1 MDLLYSRYASPVHFM
16 NTYIEQGR
24 FGEFVSFIFD
34 TDNKRRKEALQKEN
48 DDKLW
53 LAYIHSMTDQSFHD
67 WKEGLT
73 QKKEPASYT
82 MTDRQVD
89 IVKQQARGILSRISP
104 T

>member
-1 MDLLYSRYASPVHFM
+1 MDLLYSRYASPDQFM
-16 NTYIEQGR
+16 NDYIKQGR
-24 FGEFVSFIFD
+24 FGEFVSFVFEAEG
-34 TDNKRRKEALQKEN
+34 KRRKEALQKEEN
-48 DDKLW
+48 DKLW
-53 LAYIHSMTDQSFHD
+53 LAYVHSMTDRSFHD

-73 QKKEPASYT
+73 QKKEPASFA